1 MSLSHQIFL
10 DAILETETQGLL
22 KITNQD
28 ILTGFSGEK
37 VIGLLQRFSTVFSD
51 VENACYL
58 EVGVF
63 QGLTLL
69 SVANACPSI
78 SCYGIDNFAQF
89 DKDKKNYSII
99 LKRKKE
105 LGVKNARLINQ
116 DYENALS
123 HLHKYIRDQKVGVYF
138 VDGPHDYR
146 SQLMCLEL
154 ILPYLHE
161 KALIIID
168 DCNYL
173 HIRQANYD
181 FLVTHPEYKL
191 LFETYTRCHPNHMT
205 PEENQEVRKGW
216 WNGIN
221 VLVRDI
227 NNELDP
233 LLPMTE
239 RDRTVFVNE
248 HSVHAHFLAD
258 LVPATLN
265 TIYDLYNLHK
275 QGNSVDFNVLNPLFL
290 KMDNKAKEFNKQ
302 GYIPRKQM
310 NTYSEILPTRY
321 NSNQQANINYQ
332 IACESLKL
340 ANKQKR
346 TGKLV
351 EAIAGY
357 RKAIVSHPHS
367 AISYYNLGDVL
378 NKMGYF
384 EEAIESYKKAI
395 QLKPMSAFYYYKLA
409 EILVQNEELESAISY
424 FRKAIELNPKFYGSY
439 LQLGKI
445 FNQQENAR
453 EAYFYYQKAIE
464 LNPHCAEAYTGL
476 GDILYSQGNWQQS
489 LFHYQTAIQ
498 LYPNLFGAQLQFGK
512 TLAQLGR
519 LEEAIATYHHTL
531 ELHPDFVD
539 IYLPFLEVLIQK
551 SKLDTQE
558 SNNLQYA
565 EKAESYS
572 DQGTESLNQ
581 NNYTQASTYFY
592 QALTLNP
599 SLVSAYLGLGQT
611 LKWQKLTT
619 TAMLCFQQA
628 IELNPNRGDS
638 YHWLGECCVELNKIE
653 TAINAYQ
660 QAINI
665 NPKAAHA
672 YRGLASAYQKQG
684 NWDKAMNFYQKSLEL
699 NPKYVLAYNQLA
711 DALVER
717 EEWESAVEVYRQSLK
732 LNPKQPG
739 IQGKL
744 DRVLSNLK
752 DFS

>member
-10 DAILETETQGLL
+10 KAILETETQGLL

-69 SVANACPSI
+69 SVASSCPSI
-78 SCYGIDNFAQF
+78 NCYGIDNFAQF
-89 DKDKKNYSII
+89 DQEKKNYSII
-99 LKRKKE
+99 IKRKKE

-123 HLHKYIRDQKVGVYF
+123 HLHKYIGDQKVGVYF

-173 HIRQANYD
+173 HIRQANHD

-233 LLPMTE
+233 LSPMTE

-258 LVPATLN
+258 LVPTTLN
-265 TIYDLYNLHK
+265 TIYDLYNLQK
-275 QGNSVDFNVLNPLFL
+275 QGKSVNFNALNSLFV
-290 KMDNKAKEFNKQ
+290 KMDKKAEEFKKQ

-310 NTYSEILPTRY
+310 NTYSEVLPTRY
-321 NSNQQANINYQ
+321 NSNLRANANYQ
-332 IACESLKL
+332 LACESLKL

-346 TGKLV
+346 IGKMV

-357 RKAIVSHPHS
+357 RKAIISHPDS
-367 AISYYNLGDVL
+367 AISHYNLGEIL
-378 NKMGYF
+378 TQMGYL

-395 QLKPMSAFYYYKLA
+395 QLKPISASYHYKLA
-409 EILVQNEELESAISY
+409 EVLLKTKNQESAISY
-424 FRKAIELNPKFYGSY
+424 FKKAIELNPKFYGSY

-445 FNQQENAR
+445 FKQQENET
-453 EAYFYYQKAIE
+453 EAYLYYQKAIAI
-464 LNPHCAEAYTGL
+464 NPNCAEAYAGL

-489 LFHYQTAIQ
+489 LSYYQSAIQ
-498 LYPNLFGAQLQFGK
+498 IYPNSFTVQLQLGK

-519 LEEAIATYHHTL
+519 LEQAIATYHHTL
-531 ELHPDFVD
+531 ELYPDAVD
-539 IYLPFLEVLIQK
+539 IYQPFLEVLIQK

-558 SNNLQYA
+558 STNLQYP
-565 EKAESYS
+565 EKAETYS
-572 DQGTESLNQ
+572 DLGTEYLNQ
-581 NNYTQASTYFY
+581 KNYTQALTHFY

-619 TAMLCFQQA
+619 TAMVSFQQA

-638 YHWLGECCVELNKIE
+638 YHWLGECCVELNEIE
-653 TAINAYQ
+653 AAINAYQ

-665 NPKAAHA
+665 NPKAAHV

-684 NWDKAMNFYQKSLEL
+684 SWDEAMNFYQKSLEL
-699 NPKYVLAYNQLA
+699 NPKYVLAYNQFA
-711 DALVER
+711 DALMER
-717 EEWESAVEVYRQSLK
+717 EEWEPAAQAYRQSLK
-732 LNPKQPG
+732 LNSQQPG

-744 DRVLSNLK
+744 DQVLSNLR